1 MVLSWARVAFPDQG
15 VGGRVHPVGPRVGQ
29 TEKVEKA
36 GTTVEERAVNLVM
49 VIPAVAPVEE
59 VVPAALV
66 AVGALAEVVEVREE
80 APVVD
85 ADDVW

>member
-1 MVLSWARVAFPDQG
+1 
-15 VGGRVHPVGPRVGQ
+15 
-29 TEKVEKA
+29 
-36 GTTVEERAVNLVM
+36 
-49 VIPAVAPVEE
+49 

-66 AVGALAEVVEVREE
+66 AVGALAEAVEVREE